1 MFQNKNFRTYLNRK
15 QNNRLVSDGNN
26 SEKYSL
32 CNEECMLNSVFIHFF
47 KLTRKKL
54 DTSISDLVNDAFFVP
69 RELIVVM
76 SSLQRIYQK

>member
-1 MFQNKNFRTYLNRK
+1 
-15 QNNRLVSDGNN
+15 
-26 SEKYSL
+26 
-32 CNEECMLNSVFIHFF
+32 MLNSVFIHFF